1 MPTRAG
7 LRNLRI
13 RVEPMQ
19 LTDFRLFS
27 ICILA
32 FLSVA
37 VVPASLAQ
45 LKTTRRSQ
53 PNASGAAQ
61 QKPAARR
68 LIRANRSPQAFQRNP
83 QIRRI
88 VSEVQGRNIERTI
101 RQLVGFGTRNTLSAQ
116 DNPARGIG
124 AARDWLYDEF
134 TKAAAQS
141 GGRMTVEKQ
150 SYLQEAQ
157 PPPRGRVPQP
167 TLITNIVATLR
178 GSQPE
183 SVQRLYVV
191 SGHYDSM
198 CGSPTDAQCDAPGA
212 NDDASGT
219 AAVLEMA
226 RVMAKYEFDATII
239 FMAVAGEEQRVLG
252 STYFAEQAKKNNFDI
267 EAMLT
272 NDIIGS
278 STGGNGVQDPHT
290 VRVFS
295 EGVPSNETPLEAT
308 TRRSVGGENDSPS
321 RQLARF
327 IKEVADAYVPRMK
340 VRMVYRRDRY
350 GRGGDHIPFLERGYP
365 AVRFTEPNE
374 DYRHQHQ
381 YVRLEKGVQYG
392 DLPQFDDFS
401 YIANVARVNA
411 AALAALALAPALPKN
426 VVVVNRLSN
435 DTELKWEANKEPD
448 LAGYEIVWRDTTS
461 AVWTNSRWV
470 GNVTSYTMKGMSKDN
485 YFLGVRAVDK
495 DGNHSPVSYPRP
507 AARSTSQ
514 DQ

>member
-53 PNASGAAQ
+53 PNASVAAQ

-183 SVQRLYVV
+183 SLQRLYVV

-198 CGSPTDAQCDAPGA
+198 CGSPTDAQCDAP
-212 NDDASGT
+212 
-219 AAVLEMA
+219 
-226 RVMAKYEFDATII
+226 
-239 FMAVAGEEQRVLG
+239 
-252 STYFAEQAKKNNFDI
+252 
-267 EAMLT
+267 
-272 NDIIGS
+272 
-278 STGGNGVQDPHT
+278 
-290 VRVFS
+290 
-295 EGVPSNETPLEAT
+295 
-308 TRRSVGGENDSPS
+308 
-321 RQLARF
+321 
-327 IKEVADAYVPRMK
+327 
-340 VRMVYRRDRY
+340 
-350 GRGGDHIPFLERGYP
+350 
-365 AVRFTEPNE
+365 
-374 DYRHQHQ
+374 
-381 YVRLEKGVQYG
+381 
-392 DLPQFDDFS
+392 
-401 YIANVARVNA
+401 
-411 AALAALALAPALPKN
+411 
-426 VVVVNRLSN
+426 
-435 DTELKWEANKEPD
+435 
-448 LAGYEIVWRDTTS
+448 
-461 AVWTNSRWV
+461 
-470 GNVTSYTMKGMSKDN
+470 
-485 YFLGVRAVDK
+485 
-495 DGNHSPVSYPRP
+495 
-507 AARSTSQ
+507 
-514 DQ
+514 